1 MSTDNKFTLT
11 AKLDRIDTFNAK
23 SGKVY
28 RTLILVTEGQY
39 PQTIPIKL
47 LGRCAD
53 STPDYPAGTVLR
65 IEGRLG
71 GRDVNGRCYGDNVAD
86 TIEVVG
92 EVAQAKGAVPSGAA
106 PGADSDVPF

>member
-1 MSTDNKFTLT
+1 MTNTDNKFTIT
-11 AKLDRIDTFNAK
+11 AKLDRIDTFTAK

-39 PQTIPIKL
+39 SQTIPVKL
-47 LGRCAD
+47 LGRTAEN
-53 STPDYPAGTVLR
+53 TPDYPAGTLLH

-92 EVAQAKGAVPSGAA
+92 EVAQAKGAVPSGPA
-106 PGADSDVPF
+106 PGADSVPF

>member
-1 MSTDNKFTLT
+1 MNTDNAFRLT
-11 AKLDRIDTFNAK
+11 AKLDRIDTFTAK

-39 PQTIPIKL
+39 SQTIPVKL
-47 LGRCAD
+47 LGRTAEN
-53 STPDYPAGTVLR
+53 TPDYPAGTLLH

-92 EVAQAKGAVPSGAA
+92 EVAQAKGAVPSGPA
-106 PGADSDVPF
+106 PGADSVPF